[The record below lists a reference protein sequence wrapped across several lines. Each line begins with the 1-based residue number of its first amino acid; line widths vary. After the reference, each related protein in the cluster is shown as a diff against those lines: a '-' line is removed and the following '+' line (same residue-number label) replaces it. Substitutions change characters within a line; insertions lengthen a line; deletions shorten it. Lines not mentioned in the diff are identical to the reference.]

1 MPSLRSSP
9 LAEPSTPG
17 HWQKPPA
24 KTRTVAHRKV
34 YGKRKI
40 DAPRAVFDQG
50 SPARVSER
58 RNDELDDVR
67 LRLAGIK
74 IADGSI
80 SPSPENKKTGDGDE
94 SAEITAKDNLQTPKP
109 EQRDEK
115 RQIESRSSLPES
127 TDECDTLAEPATED
141 KDVEVLSFTSK
152 PRPQHQRKRWARM
165 IEVRICPK
173 ITTLTPRQNQTD
185 CDNTMQSKKTSTRR
199 RAPAQRLSSGCIQD
213 EKIITYVRPILNEAL
228 SPIAA
233 QGVQKFNSWA
243 NRASKFEVIKLA
255 EGSYGEVYKLR
266 LRKEACKEISKS
278 KLARLK
284 EYGDGVFKIVPLRP
298 QRGPRSRMFTSVD
311 EIVAEAKMLRYLD
324 PIPGFARFRDIH
336 VVRGRFP
343 EAFQEAWNYY
353 KDTKDDCLNPDPSS
367 KSSYPDTQ
375 MWAIVEMDDAG
386 CELEKFSWSSVFQIY
401 DIFWGVAMALARAE
415 EYSMFEVRAPP
426 CSLTKVK
433 KMSDMQ

>member
-1 MPSLRSSP
+1 M
-9 LAEPSTPG
+9 
-17 HWQKPPA
+17 
-24 KTRTVAHRKV
+24 
-34 YGKRKI
+34 
-40 DAPRAVFDQG
+40 FDQG

-343 EAFQEAWNYY
+343 EAFQEAWNHY